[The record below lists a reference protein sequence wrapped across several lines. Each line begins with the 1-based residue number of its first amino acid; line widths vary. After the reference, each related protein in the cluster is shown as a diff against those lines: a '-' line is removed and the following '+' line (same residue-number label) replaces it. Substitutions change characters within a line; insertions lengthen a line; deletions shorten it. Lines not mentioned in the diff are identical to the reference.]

1 MRFDVIWSNPPIRIG
16 KEALHELLM
25 EWLPRLASG
34 SHAYLVVQRNLG
46 SDSLILTAEH
56 LGDGYEVGKYASSKG
71 YRVIDVH
78 KLA

>member
-1 MRFDVIWSNPPIRIG
+1 M
-16 KEALHELLM
+16 
-25 EWLPRLASG
+25 
-34 SHAYLVVQRNLG
+34 VQRNLG
-46 SDSLILTAEH
+46 SDSLIPWLAEH

>member
-1 MRFDVIWSNPPIRIG
+1 MPIWWCSAIWAPIRSS
-16 KEALHELLM
+16 
-25 EWLPRLASG
+25 WL
-34 SHAYLVVQRNLG
+34 
-46 SDSLILTAEH
+46 AEH